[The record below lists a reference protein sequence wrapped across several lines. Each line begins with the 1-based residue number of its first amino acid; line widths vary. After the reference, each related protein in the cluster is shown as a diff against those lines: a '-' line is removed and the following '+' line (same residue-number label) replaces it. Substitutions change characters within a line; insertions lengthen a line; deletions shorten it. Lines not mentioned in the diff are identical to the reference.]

1 MTDGEILHPD
11 ETAFGKVHVKRQSK
25 RKVRCIKVPEWG
37 VGKKPL
43 LLYAYPL
50 TTGQVME
57 LEGKYPTNTEQ
68 NVMQMIM
75 QCLDRNG
82 NHYFSLLDKTALMN
96 EPSEII
102 GRVVTVLN
110 GDLGSFE
117 EELKKNNKQQ

>member
-1 MTDGEILHPD
+1 MSDNEIVHPD
-11 ETAFGKVHVKRQSK
+11 ETPFGKVHVKRQAT

-37 VGKKPL
+37 TKKKPL

-75 QCLDRNG
+75 QCLDLTGKN
-82 NHYFSLLDKTALMN
+82 YFSLLDKTALMN

-102 GRVVTVLN
+102 GRVCVSLN
-110 GDLGSFE
+110 GELGSFE
-117 EELKKNNKQQ
+117 KELKKNNDQQ